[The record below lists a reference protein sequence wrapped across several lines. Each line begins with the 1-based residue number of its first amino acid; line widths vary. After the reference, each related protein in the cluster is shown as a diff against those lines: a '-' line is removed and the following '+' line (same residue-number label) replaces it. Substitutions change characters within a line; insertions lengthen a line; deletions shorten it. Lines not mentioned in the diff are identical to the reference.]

1 LVGSSNP
8 AQFEFQN
15 CEENGEE
22 HGTFRSTFRLK
33 NKSQHAL
40 SLKEDE
46 MKRFVLVFAIIS
58 VLMLGACS
66 TFRSLATQAPAAT
79 SGPALYGSAPFVG
92 AAPAP
97 MESLPQSNDAAK
109 SNLQSPPG
117 APSSNSGATANRLV
131 IQTADLSIVVKD
143 VNARVQAIQDMAKAM
158 GGFVVSVNV
167 SKTYANDGTQVP
179 QAQVVVRV
187 PQESLGDALTQIK
200 KDTVDVQNET
210 STGTD
215 VTDQYVDMQSR
226 LAAKQAAADQLT
238 KIMQNATK
246 TEDVL
251 AVYTQLQQ
259 IDSDIEVLKG
269 QIKYTE
275 QSAALSAISVNI
287 IAEETIKPIQV
298 AGWKPQGVARD
309 AIQSLIYFWQDFVD
323 FLIRFFLYILPVLI
337 TIGIPFFLIILFLRW
352 ILRITRRPKPVQVE
366 ETKK

>member
-1 LVGSSNP
+1 
-8 AQFEFQN
+8 
-15 CEENGEE
+15 
-22 HGTFRSTFRLK
+22 
-33 NKSQHAL
+33 
-40 SLKEDE
+40 
-46 MKRFVLVFAIIS
+46 
-58 VLMLGACS
+58 
-66 TFRSLATQAPAAT
+66 
-79 SGPALYGSAPFVG
+79 
-92 AAPAP
+92 
-97 MESLPQSNDAAK
+97 
-109 SNLQSPPG
+109 
-117 APSSNSGATANRLV
+117 
-131 IQTADLSIVVKD
+131 
-143 VNARVQAIQDMAKAM
+143 VQAIQDMAKAM
-158 GGFVVSVNV
+158 GGFVVSINV
-167 SKTYANDGTQVP
+167 SQTYANDGTQVP

-200 KDTVDVQNET
+200 KDTVDVPNET

-226 LAAKQAAADQLT
+226 LTAKEAAADQLT

-352 ILRITRRPKPVQVE
+352 IIRITRRPKPAQAE